1 MNIKYLNTDAITFKM
16 NSEWIIILNIMLKKF
31 TEILELLEDKTREN
45 IEIISFNVTQKE
57 WSMKEITDR

>member
-1 MNIKYLNTDAITFKM
+1 MNVKDLNTDAITFKM

-31 TEILELLEDKTREN
+31 TKILELLEDKTREN
-45 IEIISFNVTQKE
+45 TELISFNVTQKV

>member
-57 WSMKEITDR
+57 